1 MSSITTWSRLE
12 PSPRTSSLAEGLRA
26 RIADPLWFLARQW
39 QLGELTGQ
47 DAGSPVQVR
56 SVATAAPLA
65 RLRGRDGAG
74 AELDVEAAPLEA
86 LVEAED
92 EPLGDR
98 LALDA
103 GAHFLRLLRRE
114 GVVVDGA
121 EAARAFAL
129 APAADSPA
137 FVRAMAA
144 AVPDG
149 RALAEALAASVDD
162 VAARLGLPAGAP
174 REGLARAASA
184 FGAWLDGLVARRPE
198 GVRTWDPQRLEHRF
212 GVDAELPD
220 ATVRL
225 EADEYPG
232 GRLDWYAFRQAERVA
247 SVGDPTGRGAPEP
260 RATVRA
266 VIPAPVTFPGMPRS
280 RFWEVEPRGVDLSA
294 VDTTADDLVAMLL
307 VEFSVAYGD
316 DWFLAPI
323 DAPVGHVIAISSLV
337 VTDSFGVRTR
347 IRSAREVDGAASPWR
362 MFDLGAQLPADD
374 VLLLAPSVGASL
386 QGPAVERVVLARD
399 EMANLA
405 WAIEE
410 RVDRGAGAGAE
421 RSTEL
426 PIEDRRRRALA
437 AASGA
442 ELWWRLMTDV
452 PASWLALAPVGR
464 PGERPTGLALRR
476 FRGDDGELVDPA
488 GRLLGELGGLML
500 FGEEVPRAGVT
511 VERASQRARWLL
523 GRTAL
528 WSGRQALPGR
538 GELRSGLRFDA
549 TDPAS

>member
-1 MSSITTWSRLE
+1 
-12 PSPRTSSLAEGLRA
+12 
-26 RIADPLWFLARQW
+26 
-39 QLGELTGQ
+39 
-47 DAGSPVQVR
+47 V
-56 SVATAAPLA
+56 
-65 RLRGRDGAG
+65 
-74 AELDVEAAPLEA
+74 
-86 LVEAED
+86 
-92 EPLGDR
+92 
-98 LALDA
+98 
-103 GAHFLRLLRRE
+103 
-114 GVVVDGA
+114 
-121 EAARAFAL
+121 
-129 APAADSPA
+129 
-137 FVRAMAA
+137 
-144 AVPDG
+144 
-149 RALAEALAASVDD
+149 
-162 VAARLGLPAGAP
+162 
-174 REGLARAASA
+174 
-184 FGAWLDGLVARRPE
+184 
-198 GVRTWDPQRLEHRF
+198 
-212 GVDAELPD
+212 
-220 ATVRL
+220 
-225 EADEYPG
+225 
-232 GRLDWYAFRQAERVA
+232 
-247 SVGDPTGRGAPEP
+247 
-260 RATVRA
+260 
-266 VIPAPVTFPGMPRS
+266 
-280 RFWEVEPRGVDLSA
+280 
-294 VDTTADDLVAMLL
+294 
-307 VEFSVAYGD
+307 GD

-410 RVDRGAGAGAE
+410 RVDRGDGAGAE
-421 RSTEL
+421 RSAEL

-452 PASWLALAPVGR
+452 PASWLALAPAGR

-549 TDPAS
+549 ADPAS